1 MIPGG
6 FGGPKLIVIGLIA
19 LAVLWGVN
27 GFYRVQ
33 PNQQGIEMVFGKYNG
48 VPTQA
53 GLNWNW
59 PSPIG
64 KVFLPDVTRE
74 NQIEIGYRSA
84 GEGISRSSARR
95 DVPEESQMI
104 TGDENIVDM
113 DFFVLW
119 RIQDAGDYL
128 FNLQNPRETV
138 KITSEAV
145 MRDIIGRRDFQ
156 GALTADKAAIE
167 TEALSNLQS
176 LLDEYGAGIEIRQVS
191 LEKVDPPT
199 EVIDAF
205 NEVVRARQDLDQA
218 KNRAEAY
225 RNQIVP
231 EARGDAARL
240 VEEADA
246 YRQEVIN
253 RAQGDANRFD
263 SVYQAYSQSKD
274 VTTKR
279 IYLETLEEVLGN
291 VNKVII
297 DGEGGGSGVVPYL
310 PLPEI
315 QRRAKK
321 AEPASTNDADNGGSN

>member
-1 MIPGG
+1 
-6 FGGPKLIVIGLIA
+6 
-19 LAVLWGVN
+19 
-27 GFYRVQ
+27 
-33 PNQQGIEMVFGKYNG
+33 
-48 VPTQA
+48 
-53 GLNWNW
+53 
-59 PSPIG
+59 
-64 KVFLPDVTRE
+64 
-74 NQIEIGYRSA
+74 
-84 GEGISRSSARR
+84 
-95 DVPEESQMI
+95 
-104 TGDENIVDM
+104 
-113 DFFVLW
+113 
-119 RIQDAGDYL
+119 
-128 FNLQNPRETV
+128 
-138 KITSEAV
+138 

-167 TEALSNLQS
+167 TEALSNLQN

-231 EARGDAARL
+231 VARGDAARL

-315 QRRAKK
+315 QKRAKK